1 MTSYYYQLTET
12 QHQSVSVS
20 GFAVTE
26 IDMLSDLKLPGLF
39 VTINFRHLHHR
50 CWNRLMLIVHKVC
63 MDFVSH
69 IFFCNLHRV

>member
-50 CWNRLMLIVHKVC
+50 CWNRL
-63 MDFVSH
+63 
-69 IFFCNLHRV
+69 